1 MKANAIEQL
10 VRRLPADCP
19 YYQHPFQDEL
29 DKPSNLGLPERLA
42 MALSDPAF
50 LWNLASSYAAVGLP
64 LPAYVCNSAA
74 LRANC
79 FLLVPNHPDFR
90 VAKTLSLNLLQM
102 KPARD
107 LLRALH
113 CCRDVTPQQI
123 AERCHWDV
131 GVVRLH
137 GEL

>member
-19 YYQHPFQDEL
+19 YYQLPFQDEL

-79 FLLVPNHPDFR
+79 FLLVPNHAGQ
-90 VAKTLSLNLLQM
+90 AKVLSASASPM
-102 KPARD
+102 
-107 LLRALH
+107 
-113 CCRDVTPQQI
+113 
-123 AERCHWDV
+123 V
-131 GVVRLH
+131 GMRRS
-137 GEL
+137 